1 MEPSS
6 ILLTGFEPYGGRG
19 LNPAYEAVMALDG
32 KYIGVHHRIVGV
44 TLPVVNKGLRQR
56 IQEKIENLGPAV
68 LLSLG
73 LWPGE
78 TMIRLERVGVNISDF
93 EIADQDGVIINNKPI
108 IKNGNEALF
117 STLPLEA
124 ILSRLL
130 QEGIPARISNSAGTF
145 LCNAMLYNALRII
158 KDKRLN
164 IACGFVHL
172 PYLPIQV
179 AEIIDGMQTDR
190 KLELHQRADLA
201 SMELTTIIKAIEIS
215 LQAVVSQL

>member
-1 MEPSS
+1 MEPSP
-6 ILLTGFEPYGGRG
+6 ILLIGFEPYGGRG
-19 LNPAYEAVMALDG
+19 LNPANEAVTALDG
-32 KYIGVHHRIVGV
+32 KYIGPHRIFGV

-56 IQEKIENLGPAV
+56 IQEKIETLGPAI

-78 TMIRLERVGVNISDF
+78 TMIRLERVGVNISDY
-93 EIADQDGVIINNKPI
+93 EIPDQDGIL
-108 IKNGNEALF
+108 IKNEPITKNSNEALF

-124 ILSRLL
+124 IISRLL
-130 QEGIPARISNSAGTF
+130 QEGIPGRISNSAGTF

-164 IACGFVHL
+164 VACGFVHL
-172 PYLPIQV
+172 PYLPSQV
-179 AEIIDGMQTDR
+179 AEIIAEVKTEQ

-215 LQAVVSQL
+215 LQTVISQL

>member
-32 KYIGVHHRIVGV
+32 KYIGVHRIVGV

-93 EIADQDGVIINNKPI
+93 EIADQDGLIINNKPI

-215 LQAVVSQL
+215 LQTVVSQL

>member
-32 KYIGVHHRIVGV
+32 KYIGVHRIVGV

-93 EIADQDGVIINNKPI
+93 EIADQDGLIINNKPI

-179 AEIIDGMQTDR
+179 AEIIDGMQTNR

-215 LQAVVSQL
+215 LQTVVSQL

>member
-32 KYIGVHHRIVGV
+32 KYIGVHRIVGV

-215 LQAVVSQL
+215 LQTVVSQL

>member
-32 KYIGVHHRIVGV
+32 KYIGVHRIVGV

-93 EIADQDGVIINNKPI
+93 EIADQDGLIINNKPI

-179 AEIIDGMQTDR
+179 AKIIDGMQTNR

-215 LQAVVSQL
+215 LQTVVSQL

>member
-1 MEPSS
+1 MEPSP

-19 LNPAYEAVMALDG
+19 LNPANEAVTALDG
-32 KYIGVHHRIVGV
+32 KYIGSHRIFGV
-44 TLPVVNKGLRQR
+44 TLPVVNNGQRQR
-56 IQEKIENLGPAV
+56 IQEKIETLGPAI

-78 TMIRLERVGVNISDF
+78 TMIRLERVGVNISDY
-93 EIADQDGVIINNKPI
+93 EIPDQDGTLIKNEPI

-117 STLPLEA
+117 SSLPLET

-130 QEGIPARISNSAGTF
+130 QEGIPARISNSAGSF
-145 LCNAMLYNALRII
+145 LCNAILYNALRII
-158 KDKRLN
+158 KEKRLN
-164 IACGFVHL
+164 IACGFMHL

-179 AEIIDGMQTDR
+179 AEIIAGMKTDP

-201 SMELTTIIKAIEIS
+201 SMELTTIIRAIEIS
-215 LQAVVSQL
+215 LQTVISQL

>member
-1 MEPSS
+1 MEPSP

-32 KYIGVHHRIVGV
+32 KYIGVHRIVGV

-93 EIADQDGVIINNKPI
+93 EIPDQDGILINNEPI

-117 STLPLEA
+117 SSLPLKA

-130 QEGIPARISNSAGTF
+130 REGIPARISNSAGTF

-164 IACGFVHL
+164 IACGFAHL

-215 LQAVVSQL
+215 LQTVVSRL

>member
-1 MEPSS
+1 M
-6 ILLTGFEPYGGRG
+6 TAKF
-19 LNPAYEAVMALDG
+19 
-32 KYIGVHHRIVGV
+32 
-44 TLPVVNKGLRQR
+44 
-56 IQEKIENLGPAV
+56 
-68 LLSLG
+68 
-73 LWPGE
+73 
-78 TMIRLERVGVNISDF
+78 
-93 EIADQDGVIINNKPI
+93 ADQDGIIINNKPI

-215 LQAVVSQL
+215 LQTVVSQL